1 MLPIIS
7 TTIIIM
13 AIIFVIIPGTNHFC
27 VNAVTAVSI
36 TSTTAAMMQYLTGT
50 TLIFIKRSI
59 NTTDTVSIIILI
71 DSPVYFNIFFI
82 HTFFLKSKKDDT
94 FDLCAA
100 IISITNY
107 YPHVHSTCHNICH
120 STYHNKNFLPY
131 QLY

>member
-1 MLPIIS
+1 MNKEKQIEVLEDLKS
-7 TTIIIM
+7 Y
-13 AIIFVIIPGTNHFC
+13 
-27 VNAVTAVSI
+27 VNEEWDEYEYADD
-36 TSTTAAMMQYLTGT
+36 AAMMQYLTGT
-50 TLIFIKRSI
+50 TLTFIKRSI

-82 HTFFLKSKKDDT
+82 HTSFLKSKKDDT